1 MPVKQASWLALA
13 LIATLPLVATPAW
26 AKKDPKKAAPKP
38 AAKAEKSDD
47 DADDDDADKK
57 PAAKAEK
64 SDKSEKSDN
73 DDDGDKRAPAKAK
86 AKANAKANAK
96 SDDDETSDN
105 DDDSGGGFSGKAKQP
120 TIDSS
125 EPPMVKQDLNGHDMG
140 SKKKTT
146 EFEKDR
152 FFVDKADT
160 EKTEG
165 KTLIQ
170 GSLTSS
176 TMLFAESGG
185 GAYPGIMQ
193 TPGAKNLAANGDVP
207 SRLFTD
213 MRLQTDFRHISGG
226 RWDARIDG
234 RIRLVSQPNFNDRFD
249 TIVAQTPA
257 EQPHIQS
264 GLLGKNEYDLRE
276 LWIVRNGER
285 TDLTF
290 GRQYITDL
298 AAVKIDGLRFDYAST
313 SKLTYLGFA
322 GLFPFRGS
330 RSVDTDYVALKDPV
344 TGKGAGQFIG
354 TGGFG
359 AAYRT
364 PKAYGAFGGVVEQA
378 IDGGDQTRIFGTAN
392 GYYRVNPVLDLYHY
406 LLIDLVATN
415 GGAQFTNASGGLNYK
430 PNQRL
435 RMTVNLNHVDTET
448 LAIQAGAFLDA
459 PQANTV
465 IQNQILVSRLATD
478 SARASISA
486 GLGNL
491 ERFEITVAGN
501 FRRRPAFNLYPTT
514 AGTAGTN
521 IELKGERG
529 YEVSASI
536 VDRHSFS
543 DARIGV
549 ELLQTFGSG
558 GVSYNHTEVFALRG
572 FVGHDL
578 MSGRGEWE
586 LEASYSTTKDMN
598 VGVAC
603 GGVGADTSTCF
614 GSSNGSVLSVGGT
627 LYYRI
632 NHDWFL
638 ISQASISHQALTEV
652 PVGMTQAADPSVNDL
667 TGYFRIAYRF

>member
-1 MPVKQASWLALA
+1 MPVKQWLALA
-13 LIATLPLVATPAW
+13 LISTLGSTLAAPAL
-26 AKKDPKKAAPKP
+26 AKGAPKKAAPKT

-47 DADDDDADKK
+47 DSDDDDDSAKKK
-57 PAAKAEK
+57 PAKA
-64 SDKSEKSDN
+64 S
-73 DDDGDKRAPAKAK
+73 
-86 AKANAKANAK
+86 K
-96 SDDDETSDN
+96 SDDDESAAPKKAEPS
-105 DDDSGGGFSGKAKQP
+105 DDDASDDDDDAGGFSSKAKAP
-120 TIDSS
+120 TKESSESS

-165 KTLIQ
+165 KTLVQ

-176 TMLFAESGG
+176 TFLWGESGG
-185 GAYPGIMQ
+185 GKYPEITG
-193 TPGAKNLAANGDVP
+193 TAGANGTSP
-207 SRLFTD
+207 SRLWTD
-213 MRLQTDFRHISGG
+213 LRLQTDFRHIGGG

-234 RIRLVSQPNFNDRFD
+234 RIRLVSSPDFGSSFDQAVPATPN
-249 TIVAQTPA
+249 PPS
-257 EQPHIQS
+257 QPHIQS
-264 GLLGKNEYDLRE
+264 GLLGQNEYDLRE
-276 LWIVRNGER
+276 LWLVRNGER

-298 AAVKIDGLRFDYAST
+298 AAVKIDGLRFDYAS
-313 SKLTYLGFA
+313 SAKLTYLGFA

-330 RSVDTDYVALKDPV
+330 RSIDSDYVQLKDPV
-344 TGKGAGQFIG
+344 TGKDAGQFIG

-364 PKAYGAFGGVVEQA
+364 PKAYGAFGGVVQQA

-392 GYYRVNPVLDLYHY
+392 GYYRVNPVLDLYHFV
-406 LLIDLVATN
+406 LLDLVATN

-430 PNQRL
+430 PNERL

-448 LAIQAGAFLDA
+448 LAIQAGAYLDT
-459 PQANTV
+459 PQPNQAV
-465 IQNQILVSRLATD
+465 QNHIILSRLATE
-478 SARASISA
+478 SARGSISA

-491 ERFEITVAGN
+491 ERFEITVAGT
-501 FRRRPAFNLYPTT
+501 FRRRPAFNLYPTVEGSG
-514 AGTAGTN
+514 AVNLRLA
-521 IELKGERG
+521 GERG

-536 VDRHSFS
+536 VDRHSIK

-549 ELLQTFGSG
+549 EVLQTFGSG
-558 GVSYNHTEVFALRG
+558 GVTYNHEDVFVLRG
-572 FVGHDL
+572 FVGHEL

-586 LEASYSTTKDMN
+586 IEGSYSTSKDSN

-603 GGVGADTSTCF
+603 MAVGPEDTCF
-614 GSSNGSVLSVGGT
+614 GSANGSVIAVGGT

-638 ISQASISHQALTEV
+638 IGQAFISHQELTSTALGT
-652 PVGMTQAADPSVNDL
+652 TQAADPTVNDL